1 MATMAPRAVDLPPEL
16 QEAIL
21 ECDCES
27 IVTLL
32 ERHPEWKRT
41 QFVFEAS
48 DRGAASGKQVTGGLL
63 AAALR
68 LNGHM
73 ELLEALVEECNV
85 GLDMLTYHVAG
96 SSRLLWSGPVI
107 HDAIC
112 AGSVE
117 AVRYLLDQSVDPR
130 AGSTFGDAD
139 GATPLWQASFNGF
152 DSIVSLLLDRS
163 AAYDIETPSPWQDR
177 PEHLLTPLHVAARM
191 GHARVVEVL
200 IETGAQYDTRR
211 LLRNGGSSPLRDAI
225 QRCHVEVVKLLV
237 QKDATVP
244 RKALFEF
251 NNEALQPK
259 EAAEVLQRHARSG
272 ETSTWCLLL
281 HACKAQLCSARL
293 QSNTIHHNIAISAA
307 EKVGDWRLAN
317 SLLWS
322 ILEVELALSR
332 VSFNTAISACDKC
345 RQWQM
350 AMELLRRTLQPD
362 SISFFCAMRSERWWD
377 TMCLFHEMLMTRV
390 QPDCTTSNMVLTAAA
405 DAVNWQHVMTLLD
418 TAVVTAANLDEISF
432 AIGANA
438 LERSKRWQHSL
449 QLHRSNA
456 NSQHLRALVSA
467 CAEAKAWQ
475 RAIGMFGLLE
485 GPQGLQLN
493 IFHCSAFVT
502 ALQQNWQ
509 GAAALVQRMGFLGIS
524 QNVFSCGAMM
534 EACTASAWQLSLSTL
549 KWMLKT
555 RLSPDEFGADTRLA
569 ASRRAGWQSAMVA
582 LTINASTLNIAL
594 GNVGLGLSLTTLEKA
609 VQWLHALDLLDT
621 FARKA
626 LRYNVINTNS
636 LISCLEKVGYWRQ
649 ALPLLFRMG
658 QVNLLPD
665 TVSCSATVSAC
676 EEQGRWREAAHLS
689 SKQGNSLMVF
699 AGAVSASE
707 KALRWPR
714 ALQVLSMMPQLRL
727 TADLVTFNATL
738 RALER
743 GLCWQMVLEVF
754 EDMPKEGVVPDV
766 VAHNSACLASENS
779 PDCRATLLLMQG
791 AAASWQ
797 YTQRCGRGCELAAA
811 RVAATAQAK
820 LPGAAWHVL
829 QIMEEASIETNVFHY
844 SAAINACEKAGE
856 WMLALA
862 VVVGMQEKEVMPNTV
877 TMNSAISACEKA
889 EEWTWALHF
898 LDAMPGTSLTRD
910 VISYTSTMNACAK
923 AFLWETALQLFDS
936 MSLEAVVPNT
946 RTYNGAISAF
956 AQAGRWRPA
965 LQMLD
970 VMASRALKPN
980 TFSYNAALNACD
992 KGGQWQW
999 AIHLLFYMQQHKVPL
1014 DHVSYCTAMTALAR
1028 DGHWMEAILLL
1039 GTMPRPTAAAFTA
1052 VISSCERSS
1061 QWQVALDVLFSDG
1074 HAHLMPYNA
1083 AASACEKGTQW
1094 PMALHLFAS
1103 AHTRTLRADVGTL
1116 NSVMVACEKGSE
1128 WERALTALQLLP
1140 LEEADVFVLTT
1151 ALSAMSRSGSL
1162 WEGALEL
1169 LSQARSLTI
1178 PPNAKSFGA
1187 ALSACKEHWEAS
1199 LALLESMQK
1208 VEVEPGAPHIGVVAR
1223 ALKGCDVEGF
1233 LEVFRRKWAKR
1244 AKQQDPKL
1252 EGSSSTLLGVRH
1264 GVIGTNKPPDMETEA
1279 FVAQLSR
1286 ELGFSLYTASR
1297 LDYPTS
1303 GALPVAFG
1311 EGSVDWLEVQFAARS
1326 VEKEY
1331 LCVCEGPP
1339 LDSGVVELP
1348 LFTDRYERGGARTV
1362 VCTKRGL
1369 PARTDYEVI
1378 SKVTI
1383 AAVAEGLTQAS
1394 KQAVKGCLLPVEW
1407 LGMFLRTPGHAP
1419 AHILN
1424 AIFQSHSLKYFDF
1437 ENQRQDANM
1446 AHFENSS
1453 YLNVKEGMPFEEF
1466 NDYFVSRQQIGNEGV
1481 RLLRGL
1487 GVDFSR
1493 RSQRADPSQD
1503 EVEHYEWDY

>member
-272 ETSTWCLLL
+272 ETSTWCLL
-281 HACKAQLCSARL
+281 AQLCSARL

-779 PDCRATLLLMQG
+779 PDCRATLLLMQ
-791 AAASWQ
+791 AAES
-797 YTQRCGRGCELAAA
+797 
-811 RVAATAQAK
+811 
-820 LPGAAWHVL
+820 H
-829 QIMEEASIETNVFHY
+829 
-844 SAAINACEKAGE
+844 
-856 WMLALA
+856 A
-862 VVVGMQEKEVMPNTV
+862 V
-877 TMNSAISACEKA
+877 S
-889 EEWTWALHF
+889 
-898 LDAMPGTSLTRD
+898 SL
-910 VISYTSTMNACAK
+910 
-923 AFLWETALQLFDS
+923 
-936 MSLEAVVPNT
+936 
-946 RTYNGAISAF
+946 
-956 AQAGRWRPA
+956 
-965 LQMLD
+965 
-970 VMASRALKPN
+970 
-980 TFSYNAALNACD
+980 
-992 KGGQWQW
+992 
-999 AIHLLFYMQQHKVPL
+999 
-1014 DHVSYCTAMTALAR
+1014 
-1028 DGHWMEAILLL
+1028 
-1039 GTMPRPTAAAFTA
+1039 
-1052 VISSCERSS
+1052 
-1061 QWQVALDVLFSDG
+1061 
-1074 HAHLMPYNA
+1074 
-1083 AASACEKGTQW
+1083 
-1094 PMALHLFAS
+1094 
-1103 AHTRTLRADVGTL
+1103 
-1116 NSVMVACEKGSE
+1116 
-1128 WERALTALQLLP
+1128 
-1140 LEEADVFVLTT
+1140 
-1151 ALSAMSRSGSL
+1151 
-1162 WEGALEL
+1162 
-1169 LSQARSLTI
+1169 
-1178 PPNAKSFGA
+1178 
-1187 ALSACKEHWEAS
+1187 
-1199 LALLESMQK
+1199 
-1208 VEVEPGAPHIGVVAR
+1208 
-1223 ALKGCDVEGF
+1223 
-1233 LEVFRRKWAKR
+1233 
-1244 AKQQDPKL
+1244 
-1252 EGSSSTLLGVRH
+1252 
-1264 GVIGTNKPPDMETEA
+1264 
-1279 FVAQLSR
+1279 
-1286 ELGFSLYTASR
+1286 
-1297 LDYPTS
+1297 
-1303 GALPVAFG
+1303 
-1311 EGSVDWLEVQFAARS
+1311 
-1326 VEKEY
+1326 
-1331 LCVCEGPP
+1331 
-1339 LDSGVVELP
+1339 
-1348 LFTDRYERGGARTV
+1348 
-1362 VCTKRGL
+1362 
-1369 PARTDYEVI
+1369 
-1378 SKVTI
+1378 VTI

-1503 EVEHYEWDY
+1503 EVEHYEWDYATGAQMVVQFETNQRSNYRPLGFGTVPNHQLQSFALAVCVALRARSCEIHNKSTQGVLS

>member
-1 MATMAPRAVDLPPEL
+1 M
-16 QEAIL
+16 
-21 ECDCES
+21 
-27 IVTLL
+27 
-32 ERHPEWKRT
+32 
-41 QFVFEAS
+41 
-48 DRGAASGKQVTGGLL
+48 
-63 AAALR
+63 
-68 LNGHM
+68 
-73 ELLEALVEECNV
+73 
-85 GLDMLTYHVAG
+85 
-96 SSRLLWSGPVI
+96 
-107 HDAIC
+107 
-112 AGSVE
+112 
-117 AVRYLLDQSVDPR
+117 
-130 AGSTFGDAD
+130 FG
-139 GATPLWQASFNGF
+139 
-152 DSIVSLLLDRS
+152 R
-163 AAYDIETPSPWQDR
+163 QDR

-251 NNEALQPK
+251 NNEA
-259 EAAEVLQRHARSG
+259 R
-272 ETSTWCLLL
+272 
-281 HACKAQLCSARL
+281 
-293 QSNTIHHNIAISAA
+293 I
-307 EKVGDWRLAN
+307 
-317 SLLWS
+317 
-322 ILEVELALSR
+322 
-332 VSFNTAISACDKC
+332 
-345 RQWQM
+345 
-350 AMELLRRTLQPD
+350 
-362 SISFFCAMRSERWWD
+362 CA
-377 TMCLFHEMLMTRV
+377 T
-390 QPDCTTSNMVLTAAA
+390 NG
-405 DAVNWQHVMTLLD
+405 N
-418 TAVVTAANLDEISF
+418 
-432 AIGANA
+432 
-438 LERSKRWQHSL
+438 
-449 QLHRSNA
+449 
-456 NSQHLRALVSA
+456 
-467 CAEAKAWQ
+467 AKAWQ

-524 QNVFSCGAMM
+524 QILGLNVFSCGAMM

-754 EDMPKEGVVPDV
+754 EDMPK
-766 VAHNSACLASENS
+766 
-779 PDCRATLLLMQG
+779 
-791 AAASWQ
+791 
-797 YTQRCGRGCELAAA
+797 A
-811 RVAATAQAK
+811 RTEAK

-862 VVVGMQEKEVMPNTV
+862 VVVGMQEKEVMPNT
-877 TMNSAISACEKA
+877 
-889 EEWTWALHF
+889 
-898 LDAMPGTSLTRD
+898 
-910 VISYTSTMNACAK
+910 
-923 AFLWETALQLFDS
+923 
-936 MSLEAVVPNT
+936 
-946 RTYNGAISAF
+946 
-956 AQAGRWRPA
+956 
-965 LQMLD
+965 
-970 VMASRALKPN
+970 
-980 TFSYNAALNACD
+980 
-992 KGGQWQW
+992 
-999 AIHLLFYMQQHKVPL
+999 
-1014 DHVSYCTAMTALAR
+1014 
-1028 DGHWMEAILLL
+1028 
-1039 GTMPRPTAAAFTA
+1039 
-1052 VISSCERSS
+1052 
-1061 QWQVALDVLFSDG
+1061 
-1074 HAHLMPYNA
+1074 
-1083 AASACEKGTQW
+1083 
-1094 PMALHLFAS
+1094 
-1103 AHTRTLRADVGTL
+1103 
-1116 NSVMVACEKGSE
+1116 
-1128 WERALTALQLLP
+1128 
-1140 LEEADVFVLTT
+1140 
-1151 ALSAMSRSGSL
+1151 
-1162 WEGALEL
+1162 
-1169 LSQARSLTI
+1169 
-1178 PPNAKSFGA
+1178 
-1187 ALSACKEHWEAS
+1187 
-1199 LALLESMQK
+1199 
-1208 VEVEPGAPHIGVVAR
+1208 
-1223 ALKGCDVEGF
+1223 
-1233 LEVFRRKWAKR
+1233 
-1244 AKQQDPKL
+1244 
-1252 EGSSSTLLGVRH
+1252 
-1264 GVIGTNKPPDMETEA
+1264 PPDMETEA

-1311 EGSVDWLEVQFAARS
+1311 EGSVDWLE
-1326 VEKEY
+1326 
-1331 LCVCEGPP
+1331 
-1339 LDSGVVELP
+1339 
-1348 LFTDRYERGGARTV
+1348 
-1362 VCTKRGL
+1362 
-1369 PARTDYEVI
+1369 
-1378 SKVTI
+1378 VTI

-1453 YLNVKEGMPFEEF
+1453 YLNVKEGMPFEET
-1466 NDYFVSRQQIGNEGV
+1466 VSRHQYATRIS
-1481 RLLRGL
+1481 RGQ
-1487 GVDFSR
+1487 FNKTWKR
-1493 RSQRADPSQD
+1493 
-1503 EVEHYEWDY
+1503 